1 MCTHCSLRPVIVLVD
16 GRNVQRS
23 RWPNVSSEELVA
35 AVERWAA
42 DEGHEAEIV
51 FDGRAPDGAIGTG
64 AESAD
69 DWIARR
75 AAELDGELWLVTS
88 DRELRRRV
96 GSRAVRVTGGGGFL
110 ELLGLARPPRD

>member
-1 MCTHCSLRPVIVLVD
+1 VIVLVD

-23 RWPNVSSEELVA
+23 RWPNVSSEELVE
-35 AVERWAA
+35 AVRRWAA
-42 DEGHEAEIV
+42 GEGVEAEIV
-51 FDGRAPDGAIGTG
+51 FDGRAPEGAVGTG

-75 AAELDGELWLVTS
+75 AAGLGGDLWLVTS

-96 GSRAVRVTGGGGFL
+96 GDRASRTTGGGGFL
-110 ELLGLARPPRD
+110 ELLGLAKQARA